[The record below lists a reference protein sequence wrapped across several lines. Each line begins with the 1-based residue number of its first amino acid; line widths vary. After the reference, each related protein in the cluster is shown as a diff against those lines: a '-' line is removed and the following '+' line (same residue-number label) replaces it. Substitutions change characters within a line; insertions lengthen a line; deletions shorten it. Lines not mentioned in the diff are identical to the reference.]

1 MVRSEKGRM
10 RFRRLPVPYVQQFLR
25 DMLSIQPFRTKR
37 FLPQSYLL
45 KALTFG
51 LPFHLSPSCESQQ
64 NDAEG
69 GRTERDQEAAT
80 AWGNANDDKRPARL
94 LQAWVCVRK
103 GNAEVKCTSVEVR
116 LREHNCAVDVSR
128 RHYDRAVTAVTTH
141 GVAARTAG
149 DTTPCTSSTAERAG
163 GITATTSSTT
173 EATRSTYRSST
184 TCISPTA
191 KAAGSITTCTSSTSE
206 AVADA
211 SSDAWSVDSSKTTKA
226 QCQLLYRGERI
237 LSRNKEIARSERL
250 VWLPKSHTGV
260 STSERLVGRLVDSS

>member
-1 MVRSEKGRM
+1 M
-10 RFRRLPVPYVQQFLR
+10 RLRRLPVPYVQQLLR

-51 LPFHLSPSCESQQ
+51 LPFHLSASCESQQ

-80 AWGNANDDKRPARL
+80 AWGNANDDKGPARL
-94 LQAWVCVRK
+94 LQMWVC
-103 GNAEVKCTSVEVR
+103 

-163 GITATTSSTT
+163 STVSYT
-173 EATRSTYRSST
+173 HLTL
-184 TCISPTA
+184 P
-191 KAAGSITTCTSSTSE
+191 
-206 AVADA
+206 
-211 SSDAWSVDSSKTTKA
+211 TKA
-226 QCQLLYRGERI
+226 
-237 LSRNKEIARSERL
+237 
-250 VWLPKSHTGV
+250 
-260 STSERLVGRLVDSS
+260 

>member
-1 MVRSEKGRM
+1 M
-10 RFRRLPVPYVQQFLR
+10 RFRRLPVPYVQQLLR

-80 AWGNANDDKRPARL
+80 AWRNANNDKGPARL
-94 LQAWVCVRK
+94 LQLWVC
-103 GNAEVKCTSVEVR
+103 
-116 LREHNCAVDVSR
+116 LREHICAVDVSR
-128 RHYDRAVTAVTTH
+128 RHYDRAATAVTTH
-141 GVAARTAG
+141 GVAAKAAG

-163 GITATTSSTT
+163 GITATTSSAAETN
-173 EATRSTYRSST
+173 RSTYRSST

-191 KAAGSITTCTSSTSE
+191 KAARGTTTSTSSTSE

-226 QCQLLYRGERI
+226 QGQLLYSGERI
-237 LSRNKEIARSERL
+237 LSRDKEIARSERL
-250 VWLPKSHTGV
+250 VWLPK
-260 STSERLVGRLVDSS
+260 

>member
-1 MVRSEKGRM
+1 M

-94 LQAWVCVRK
+94 LQTWVC
-103 GNAEVKCTSVEVR
+103 

-141 GVAARTAG
+141 GVEARTAG
-149 DTTPCTSSTAERAG
+149 DTTPCTSSTFERAG
-163 GITATTSSTT
+163 SIIATTSSTT
-173 EATRSTYRSST
+173 EAKRSASGSST
-184 TCISPTA
+184 TCLSPSA
-191 KAAGSITTCTSSTSE
+191 KAARSTTTSTSSTSE

-211 SSDAWSVDSSKTTKA
+211 SSDAWYVDSSKTTKV
-226 QCQLLYRGERI
+226 QCQLLYQLLYREKRI
-237 LSRNKEIARSERL
+237 LSRDKEMARSERP
-250 VWLPKSHTGV
+250 VW
-260 STSERLVGRLVDSS
+260 R

>member
-1 MVRSEKGRM
+1 M

-51 LPFHLSPSCESQQ
+51 LPFHLSPSCETQQ

-80 AWGNANDDKRPARL
+80 AWRNANNDKGPARL
-94 LQAWVCVRK
+94 LQLWVC
-103 GNAEVKCTSVEVR
+103 
-116 LREHNCAVDVSR
+116 LREHICAVDVSR

-141 GVAARTAG
+141 GVAAKTAG
-149 DTTPCTSSTAERAG
+149 DTTPCTSSTAETAG
-163 GITATTSSTT
+163 CITATTSSTT

-191 KAAGSITTCTSSTSE
+191 KAAGGTTTCTSSTSE

-211 SSDAWSVDSSKTTKA
+211 SSDAWYVDSSTTTKA
-226 QCQLLYRGERI
+226 QCQLL
-237 LSRNKEIARSERL
+237 
-250 VWLPKSHTGV
+250 
-260 STSERLVGRLVDSS
+260 

>member
-1 MVRSEKGRM
+1 M
-10 RFRRLPVPYVQQFLR
+10 RFRRLPVPYVQQLLR

-51 LPFHLSPSCESQQ
+51 LPFHLSASCKSQQ

-163 GITATTSSTT
+163 SITATTSSTT
-173 EATRSTYRSST
+173 EANRSTYRSST

-191 KAAGSITTCTSSTSE
+191 KAARCTTTSTSSTSE

-211 SSDAWSVDSSKTTKA
+211 SSDAWYVDSSKTTKV
-226 QCQLLYRGERI
+226 QCQLLYQLLYREERI
-237 LSRNKEIARSERL
+237 LSRDKEMARSERP
-250 VWLPKSHTGV
+250 VWLPK
-260 STSERLVGRLVDSS
+260 

>member
-1 MVRSEKGRM
+1 M
-10 RFRRLPVPYVQQFLR
+10 RFRRLPVPYVQQLLR

-163 GITATTSSTT
+163 GSPPLHLQQPRQT
-173 EATRSTYRSST
+173 EVPIGALPPVSLQQPKQPEVPPPAHLQQAKPLQMQAPTRGPWTVPRPPKRNVNYYTEKQNPKSRQGDGGERT
-184 TCISPTA
+184 TCLAP
-191 KAAGSITTCTSSTSE
+191 
-206 AVADA
+206 
-211 SSDAWSVDSSKTTKA
+211 
-226 QCQLLYRGERI
+226 
-237 LSRNKEIARSERL
+237 
-250 VWLPKSHTGV
+250 
-260 STSERLVGRLVDSS
+260 

>member
-80 AWGNANDDKRPARL
+80 TWGNANNDKGPARL
-94 LQAWVCVRK
+94 LQLWVCP
-103 GNAEVKCTSVEVR
+103 
-116 LREHNCAVDVSR
+116 REHICAVNVSR

-141 GVAARTAG
+141 GVEFRTAG
-149 DTTPCTSSTAERAG
+149 DTTPCTSSTFERAG
-163 GITATTSSTT
+163 SIIATTSSTT
-173 EATRSTYRSST
+173 EAKRGASGSST
-184 TCISPTA
+184 TCLSPSA
-191 KAAGSITTCTSSTSE
+191 KAARSTTTSTSSTSE

-211 SSDAWSVDSSKTTKA
+211 SSDACYVDSSKTTKV
-226 QCQLLYRGERI
+226 QCQLLYQLLYREKRI
-237 LSRNKEIARSERL
+237 LSRDQEMARSERP
-250 VWLPKSHTGV
+250 VW
-260 STSERLVGRLVDSS
+260 R

>member
-1 MVRSEKGRM
+1 M
-10 RFRRLPVPYVQQFLR
+10 RFRRLAVPYVQQFLR

-51 LPFHLSPSCESQQ
+51 LPFHLSASCESQQ

-80 AWGNANDDKRPARL
+80 AWGHANDDKRPARL
-94 LQAWVCVRK
+94 LQTWVC
-103 GNAEVKCTSVEVR
+103 

-141 GVAARTAG
+141 GVEFRTAG
-149 DTTPCTSSTAERAG
+149 DTTPCTSSTFERAG
-163 GITATTSSTT
+163 SIIATTSSTT
-173 EATRSTYRSST
+173 EAKRSASGSST
-184 TCISPTA
+184 TCLSASA
-191 KAAGSITTCTSSTSE
+191 KAARSTTTSTSSTSK

-211 SSDAWSVDSSKTTKA
+211 SSDAWYVDSSTTTKA
-226 QCQLLYRGERI
+226 QCQLL
-237 LSRNKEIARSERL
+237 
-250 VWLPKSHTGV
+250 
-260 STSERLVGRLVDSS
+260 